1 MTNKHNNW
9 ERIAEL
15 LAWLNMNVNRFA
27 QQLGIARAESLYQI
41 KRGNY
46 GISRDLA
53 KRIVE
58 NYPQVDHTWLLSGV
72 GSMLHGQ
79 KPETVKRIP
88 YHSGAAESNEFATSN
103 KSRHGSVTLPYEHN
117 IERVVRSMSPAM
129 CDGATVATDL
139 FIRQVSIEDVIQGN
153 EYVIEL
159 NNGVIW
165 RKVRYIAGSDSWRL
179 VAINKQEYEDIII
192 DKSQVVRA
200 WRVVAR
206 MAILES

>member
-15 LAWLNMNVNRFA
+15 LAWLNTNVNRFA
-27 QQLGIARAESLYQI
+27 QQLGVARAESLYQI

-58 NYPQVDHTWLLSGV
+58 NYPQVDYTWLLSGV
-72 GSMLHGQ
+72 GSMLQGQ
-79 KPETVKRIP
+79 KPENVQRIP
-88 YHSGAAESNEFATSN
+88 YYGGSAESNEFATSN
-103 KSRHGSVTLPYEHN
+103 KSRRGTITLPYEHN
-117 IERVVRSMSPAM
+117 IEKVIRSMSPAM
-129 CDGATVATDL
+129 CDGASVANDL
-139 FIRQVSIEDVIQGN
+139 FVRQVPISEVIQGN
-153 EYVIEL
+153 EYVLEV
-159 NNGVIW
+159 GDRVIW
-165 RKVRYIAGSDSWRL
+165 RKVRYVAGSDAWRL
-179 VAINKQEYEDIII
+179 VALNRQDYEDIVIK
-192 DKSQVVRA
+192 KSDVRRA